1 MKNFFASKWGI
12 VIAGICIGLIAA
24 FLQFMGNP
32 ANMGFCMACFVRD
45 IAGSIGL
52 HKAGVVQ
59 YVRPEIIGI
68 LFGALIISVIKGEF
82 KPRGGS
88 SSVIR
93 FFLGVFAMVGAL
105 VFLGCPWRAFL
116 RLAGGDLNAIL
127 GIAGLAVGIYI
138 GTIFLKKGFSLGR
151 AMPAERKLPGYII
164 PIFFGAIFLLF
175 VFDFAKI
182 IISTKGPGAMHAP
195 LLISL
200 GAGLIVGYLA
210 QRSRFCTMGS
220 LRDIFIIKNY
230 HLFTGLAAFFV
241 TVFVTNLILGQ
252 FNMGFEGQPIAHDL
266 HIWNFL
272 GMVLSGLAFVLAGGC
287 PGRQLVLT
295 GEGNTDSG
303 IFVLG
308 MLVGAGF
315 AHNFGLSSSPKG
327 LGPYGDVATIIGI
340 AFCLLVGF
348 LMIKKNE

>member
-12 VIAGICIGLIAA
+12 IIAGVFIGGIAA
-24 FLQFMGNP
+24 FLQYLGNP

-45 IAGSIGL
+45 IAGAIGL

-88 SSVIR
+88 SAIIR
-93 FFLGVFAMVGAL
+93 FFLGAFAMIGAL

-127 GIAGLAVGIYI
+127 GIAGLATGIYI
-138 GTIFLKKGFSLGR
+138 GTLFLKKGFNLGR
-151 AMPAERKLPGYII
+151 ALPSEGKLSGYII
-164 PIFFGAIFLLF
+164 PGFFGLIFLLF
-175 VFDFAKI
+175 AFDFGKI
-182 IISTKGPGAMHAP
+182 MISSKGPGAMHAP
-195 LLISL
+195 MLISL

-220 LRDIFIIKNY
+220 LRDIFIIRNF

-241 TVFVTNLILGQ
+241 TVLVMNLILGQ
-252 FNMGFEGQPIAHDL
+252 FNMGFEGQPIAHNL

-287 PGRQLVLT
+287 PGRQIVLT

-303 IFVLG
+303 VFVLG

-327 LGPYGDVATIIGI
+327 LGPYGEYATIIGI
-340 AFCLLVGF
+340 VFCLLVGF
-348 LMIKKNE
+348 FMIKRHK